1 MTALTENRYTKH
13 RDGIITAHP
22 VKASAHIYKGSLVCA
37 DGTGYAVPGD
47 DGAGLTVLGVAIEEC
62 DNSSGGDGAM
72 SVRVQASG
80 VFSFAK
86 SGAITQADLGG
97 VLYVKDDQ
105 SVALA
110 AGVSNNIV
118 CGRLEALDGTASVW
132 LRLQL

>member
-22 VKASAHIYKGSLVCA
+22 VKAASHIYKGSLVCA
-37 DGTGYAVPGD
+37 DATGYAAPGD
-47 DGAGLTVLGVAIEEC
+47 DAAGLCLLGVAIEEC
-62 DNSSGGDGAM
+62 NNSDGGDGAM
-72 SVRVQASG
+72 NVRVQAGG

-86 SGAITQADLGG
+86 SGAITQADLGA

-105 SVALA
+105 SVALS
-110 AGVSNNIV
+110 AGVTNNIA
-118 CGRLEALDGTASVW
+118 CGRLEALDGSAAVW